1 MALFGSGIVSMLA
14 AVLIGFCS
22 LILSDLRPRFVP
34 ATVVLAIALTTI
46 GIGIFAFT
54 PAVWHNWFLPMPLS
68 VALLSAS
75 ALAIWHR
82 ANTRDRLAAGLCPEC
97 GYDLRGSKQADVCPE
112 CGCQRRAGGP

>member
-68 VALLSAS
+68 VALLSALS
-75 ALAIWHR
+75 ITIWHR
-82 ANTRDRLAAGLCPEC
+82 ANSP
-97 GYDLRGSKQADVCPE
+97 
-112 CGCQRRAGGP
+112 QRNMRRP